1 MFIKVIWEDV
11 FFTEFDS
18 ISVDDRTFVIAL
30 GIFILL
36 IEELF
41 GNSGPWELGR
51 DLIVF
56 DHFFKSELEV
66 LERLI
71 FLFEQGDRVIDTFKL
86 VFDRSKVFGKGIS
99 EELKGEQR
107 FFGKFHESSG

>member
-11 FFTEFDS
+11 FLTEFDS
-18 ISVDDRTFVIAL
+18 ISVDDGTFVIAL
-30 GIFILL
+30 GISIFL

-51 DLIVF
+51 NLVIF

-71 FLFEQGDRVIDTFKL
+71 FLFEQGNRVIDTFKL
-86 VFDRSKVFGKGIS
+86 VFNGSKVFGKWIS
-99 EELKGEQR
+99 KELKGKQR